1 MASNRPASIL
11 DMLTDEQM
19 EELQGI
25 ANRGDE
31 EPTVSQ
37 RLSQMMQKV
46 AASND
51 NIKQI
56 MEEAKLSAA
65 EKFANMLATPLS
77 ELAKSNDFE
86 FDNGQELG

>member
-19 EELQGI
+19 EELQD
-25 ANRGDE
+25 AAKRENE

-86 FDNGQELG
+86 FDNGQDLG

>member
-1 MASNRPASIL
+1 MANNRPASIL

-51 NIKQI
+51 NIKQV

>member
-1 MASNRPASIL
+1 MANNRPASIL

-19 EELQGI
+19 EELQD
-25 ANRGDE
+25 AAKRENE

-51 NIKQI
+51 NIKQV

>member
-1 MASNRPASIL
+1 MANNRPASIL

-19 EELQGI
+19 EELQD
-25 ANRGDE
+25 AAKRENE

-86 FDNGQELG
+86 FDNGQDLG

>member
-1 MASNRPASIL
+1 MANNRPASIL

-19 EELQGI
+19 EELQD
-25 ANRGDE
+25 AAKRENE

-65 EKFANMLATPLS
+65 EKFVNMLATPLH

-86 FDNGQELG
+86 FDNGHDIV

>member
-1 MASNRPASIL
+1 MANNRPASIL

-19 EELQGI
+19 EELQD
-25 ANRGDE
+25 AVKRESE

-86 FDNGQELG
+86 FDNGQDLG

>member
-1 MASNRPASIL
+1 MANNRPASIL

-19 EELQGI
+19 EELQD
-25 ANRGDE
+25 AAKRENE

-51 NIKQI
+51 NIKQV

-65 EKFANMLATPLS
+65 EKFANMLATPLN

>member
-19 EELQGI
+19 EELQDI

>member
-1 MASNRPASIL
+1 MANNRPASIL

-19 EELQGI
+19 EELQD
-25 ANRGDE
+25 AAKRENE

-51 NIKQI
+51 NIKQV

-86 FDNGQELG
+86 FDNGQDLG

>member
-19 EELQGI
+19 EELQD
-25 ANRGDE
+25 AAKRENE

>member
-1 MASNRPASIL
+1 
-11 DMLTDEQM
+11 MLTDEQM

-25 ANRGDE
+25 AYRGDE

-86 FDNGQELG
+86 FDNGQDLG